1 MRSGSS
7 TIGGECRVKAVE
19 NDPFARRKIMLVA
32 GELVKE
38 RGSKNVQFEDVA
50 EHANVDIDVL
60 DTYFDSR
67 TQMIAEVQMANYFV
81 MVEPIHLGLSRIEG
95 AVADGDEASFW
106 SGIEENLEM
115 SWSSGQMEKKWG
127 IINLLHDVWSDP
139 FTQTH
144 FCDLLDIQFN
154 RWISVI
160 EGAQANGW
168 VDESIDA
175 AALTSVYWSASVG
188 QVITAGSTSLHL
200 SPANV
205 RDFFMS
211 FVRGK
216 DSQGSSR
223 L

>member
-1 MRSGSS
+1 
-7 TIGGECRVKAVE
+7 VKAVE

-38 RGSKNVQFEDVA
+38 RGSQNVQFEDVA
-50 EHANVDIDVL
+50 ERANVDVDVL

-106 SGIEENLEM
+106 SGIEENLAM

-168 VDESIDA
+168 IDESIDA

-200 SPANV
+200 SPENV